1 MSTLGVCTQEGRC
14 PLRPEE
20 GTGCSQD
27 GVSGCKMLCVGAGNL
42 TQAFYESH
50 REDIIFPFFTEVSLW
65 QSHILYGFLL
75 ARGPVSQT
83 PEPLGGFEHST
94 SSTGVGDECCV
105 HCLTLQKDYRK
116 LAYVHMDTT
125 HHHTNYV
132 TQTSFRTLLVDSA
145 SPAGHRR
152 ADCVDAYEAKL
163 LPSRSRHTVQIVHTQ
178 PPVTSGKWWTL

>member
-27 GVSGCKMLCVGAGNL
+27 GVSGCKMDALCGCW
-42 TQAFYESH
+42 EPDS
-50 REDIIFPFFTEVSLW
+50 
-65 QSHILYGFLL
+65 GFLWESQ
-75 ARGPVSQT
+75 RGYHLPTLYRS
-83 PEPLGGFEHST
+83 EPLIISHSMWFPPCKKSCQSNPRTTGGFWVFHLKCQCWRRT
-94 SSTGVGDECCV
+94 LCPLPHVAKG
-105 HCLTLQKDYRK
+105 LQKTRW
-116 LAYVHMDTT
+116 TQ
-125 HHHTNYV
+125 HTIHTSYV

-152 ADCVDAYEAKL
+152 ADCMDVYEAKL
-163 LPSRSRHTVQIVHTQ
+163 LPSRSLHTVQIVHTQ